1 MPTGAEGTI
10 RPDMEGAGSEHRLR
24 SAVNPRRWR
33 FPPRD
38 AKIGTLQDAFLIAA
52 VAMILVI
59 RTQLWL
65 TNYPQLGGGTLHIAH
80 LLWGGVLMVIAIGML
95 LSFVGRG
102 MRMPAAIVGGLGFG
116 FFIDELGKFITN
128 DNDYF
133 FKPAA
138 GVIYLVFIGLYLLT
152 RWMQRRGGLTPREHL
167 VNAVDALTEA
177 ARRDLNVNEK
187 HRALELLEGADPED
201 PLTEPVRGLLEGLD
215 SVPAPPPT
223 LPERAAAAAKDRY
236 LQIVE
241 TRWFT
246 RLLSAF
252 FVVWAAVSL
261 LLFVGLVALAVDS
274 IGGPSGVE
282 IDGLN
287 DEDIS
292 FVNVASMAS
301 SVVAGLL
308 VIWGVVRLQRHGRLE
323 AYRMFER
330 ALLVQIFVGQV
341 FSFVESQ
348 FSAVFGLAVDVLLL
362 VTVRYMIKAER
373 QIERDA
379 PTPPRSPAAAA
390 ESPA

>member
-1 MPTGAEGTI
+1 M
-10 RPDMEGAGSEHRLR
+10 SENRLR

-38 AKIGTLQDAFLIAA
+38 AQIGPLQDAFLISAI
-52 VAMILVI
+52 AMILVI

-65 TNYPQLGGGTLHIAH
+65 TNYPQLGGSGLHIAH
-80 LLWGGVLMVIAIGML
+80 LLWGGVFMVVALGLL

-102 MRMPAAIVGGLGFG
+102 TRMPAAIVGGIGFG
-116 FFIDELGKFITN
+116 FFIDELGKFITD

-138 GVIYLVFIGLYLLT
+138 GVIYLVFVGLYLLT
-152 RWMQRRGGLTPREHL
+152 RWMQRRSGLTPREHL

-177 ARRDLNVNEK
+177 ARRDLSVNEK
-187 HRALELLEGADPED
+187 HRALELLAGADPAD
-201 PLTEPVRGLLEGLD
+201 PLTGPVRELLEGLD
-215 SVPAPPPT
+215 SVPAPAPA
-223 LPERAAAAAKDRY
+223 LPERAATAVKDRY
-236 LQIVE
+236 ERIVE

-252 FVVWAAVSL
+252 FVAWATLSL
-261 LLFVGLVALAVDS
+261 LLLVGLALLAVDS
-274 IGGPSGVE
+274 IGGGDSVE
-282 IDGLN
+282 IDGLG
-287 DEDIS
+287 DEDLS
-292 FVNVASMAS
+292 FVNVAGMVS

-308 VIWGVVRLQRHGRLE
+308 VIWGVVRLRRYGRLE

-348 FSAVFGLAVDVLLL
+348 FSAVFGLAVDILLL
-362 VTVRYMIKAER
+362 ITVRYMIKAER
-373 QIERDA
+373 QIQRDA
-379 PTPPRSPAAAA
+379 PIPTRSPRPAA